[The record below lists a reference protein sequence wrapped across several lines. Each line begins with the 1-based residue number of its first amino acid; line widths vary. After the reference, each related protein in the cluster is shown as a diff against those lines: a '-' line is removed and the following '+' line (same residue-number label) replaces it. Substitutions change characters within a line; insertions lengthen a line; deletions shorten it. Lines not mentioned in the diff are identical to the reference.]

1 MDVRLNVLDKFIH
14 KFVIVESRY
23 SHRGEKR
30 EPSFEYK
37 KFNKF
42 KNKIEYILLDDY
54 PKNLHKINKDDKQ
67 INEKIIVNGNLREFY
82 QRNAIIN
89 GLSEAS
95 EDDLIIISDVDE
107 IPILDGINLN
117 EINNKIVFFNQI
129 FCCYKF
135 NLYSKMKWCGS
146 RMIKKKYLKNPQWL
160 RDIKDRNYPKWRL
173 DTYFSQKKYNNIK
186 FIENGGWHFSYLKE
200 ATGIEKKLKSI
211 RHHIEYDENPLGV
224 KKIEN
229 LMKEKK
235 LIYNYKADQ
244 RNQNKFQNNETLN
257 KLETEKLPNFIQEN
271 IDKYQDWIE

>member
-1 MDVRLNVLDKFIH
+1 MLSKGLVGLDH
-14 KFVIVESRY
+14 
-23 SHRGEKR
+23 
-30 EPSFEYK
+30 
-37 KFNKF
+37 N
-42 KNKIEYILLDDY
+42 
-54 PKNLHKINKDDKQ
+54 
-67 INEKIIVNGNLREFY
+67 
-82 QRNAIIN
+82 
-89 GLSEAS
+89 
-95 EDDLIIISDVDE
+95 DLIIISDVDE
-107 IPILDGINLN
+107 IPNLN
-117 EINNKIVFFNQI
+117 NLKFDEVENQI
-129 FCCYKF
+129 IIFKQKMFYYKL
-135 NLYSKMKWCGS
+135 NLYYENFNWFGSKAV
-146 RMIKKKYLKNPQWL
+146 IKKKFISPQWL
-160 RDIKDRNYPKWRL
+160 RNIKNKCYSKWRL